1 MGIISGLVSMPWAL
15 EELCCEELL
24 GRRDAPYSLLEM
36 LRWKP
41 ALPQLR
47 GEYTGTLTLG
57 STRSL
62 RKLGPS
68 LLLPPH

>member
-1 MGIISGLVSMPWAL
+1 MPWAL

-24 GRRDAPYSLLEM
+24 GSEGRTLQFAGDAEVETC
-36 LRWKP
+36 
-41 ALPQLR
+41 LPQLF

-57 STRSL
+57 SPRFL

-68 LLLPPH
+68 LLLSPR